1 MKDIHK
7 QQQGFTIVEI
17 VIVIAIV
24 VILAVG
30 GWLVYDRNVNKSSDT
45 SKTTTSTEV
54 ATDKEIS
61 DEVPEIKNAS
71 DLKKLDTQLNDASLG
86 DTNVSDLNSQL
97 DF

>member
-1 MKDIHK
+1 MKDLRK
-7 QQQGFTIVEI
+7 QQQGFTVVEAII
-17 VIVIAIV
+17 VIIV
-24 VILAVG
+24 VAILAVG
-30 GWLVYDRNVNKSSDT
+30 GWFVYDRNKDKDSET
-45 SKTTTSTEV
+45 SKTTTSTKV

-61 DEVPEIKNAS
+61 DEVPEVKNAN

>member
-1 MKDIHK
+1 MKDLRE

-17 VIVIAIV
+17 VIVIVIV
-24 VILAVG
+24 AILAVG

-54 ATDKEIS
+54 ASDATIS
-61 DEVPEIKNAS
+61 GEVSEPKNAS